1 MLKQFGQQSVN
12 RKKSKASKQECCRAP
27 HFTFHA
33 PRFTVLSAVLLT
45 DQSLCKDT
53 FGSST
58 HLVDDLTEKEQTYA
72 AQD

>member
-1 MLKQFGQQSVN
+1 MSRERCWWTV
-12 RKKSKASKQECCRAP
+12 SASCLC
-27 HFTFHA
+27 
-33 PRFTVLSAVLLT
+33 LLT

-58 HLVDDLTEKEQTYA
+58 HLVDDLTGKEQTYA